1 MQLDGAVGDDLVGV
15 HVGLGAAAGLPH
27 HQREVVVELAGD
39 DLVGGAGRPS
49 SGRRTSMGPTS
60 MGAQANT
67 DLTGRRRAGE
77 GRGMRKVVIHRAGG
91 YERLQIEEAAAP
103 VPGAGELRVDVS
115 AIGVNYAD
123 CVIRM
128 GLYASAKEYVGWP
141 ITPGFEVAG
150 VVSAIGAGVDGW
162 ALGQPVMAV
171 TRFGGYAGQICVPAA
186 QVFTPP
192 AGLATAE
199 AAGLPTIFLTADHAL
214 HTLARAGRGEWVLVH
229 AAAGGVGS
237 ALVQLAARAG
247 CRVVGVVGGAHKVAA
262 ARALGAELVI
272 DRSQPGLWEQARRAA
287 PAGFA
292 AIFDANGVSTLR
304 ASYQH
309 LAPAGRLVVY
319 GFHSMLPRQG
329 GPAELSQAGDRLCA
343 HAVVL
348 GDGSGESQ
356 QVGAGV

>member
-1 MQLDGAVGDDLVGV
+1 
-15 HVGLGAAAGLPH
+15 
-27 HQREVVVELAGD
+27 
-39 DLVGGAGRPS
+39 
-49 SGRRTSMGPTS
+49 
-60 MGAQANT
+60 
-67 DLTGRRRAGE
+67 
-77 GRGMRKVVIHRAGG
+77 MRKVVIHRAGG

-150 VVSAIGAGVDGW
+150 VVSALGAGVDGW

-329 GPAELSQAGDRLCA
+329 GRPNYLKLAIDYVRTPWFSAMDLVNHNKSVLGFNLSYMFHREDLLREAMARILGGFAEGALRMPAVATYRLEEVARA
-343 HAVVL
+343 HADLESGRTVGKLVL
-348 GDGSGESQ
+348 LP
-356 QVGAGV
+356 

>member
-1 MQLDGAVGDDLVGV
+1 
-15 HVGLGAAAGLPH
+15 
-27 HQREVVVELAGD
+27 
-39 DLVGGAGRPS
+39 
-49 SGRRTSMGPTS
+49 
-60 MGAQANT
+60 
-67 DLTGRRRAGE
+67 
-77 GRGMRKVVIHRAGG
+77 MRKVVIHRAGG

-287 PAGFA
+287 PAGSA
-292 AIFDANGVSTLR
+292 RSTSCSR
-304 ASYQH
+304 AST
-309 LAPAGRLVVY
+309 AP
-319 GFHSMLPRQG
+319 STPR
-329 GPAELSQAGDRLCA
+329 P
-343 HAVVL
+343 
-348 GDGSGESQ
+348 
-356 QVGAGV
+356 

>member
-1 MQLDGAVGDDLVGV
+1 
-15 HVGLGAAAGLPH
+15 
-27 HQREVVVELAGD
+27 
-39 DLVGGAGRPS
+39 
-49 SGRRTSMGPTS
+49 
-60 MGAQANT
+60 
-67 DLTGRRRAGE
+67 
-77 GRGMRKVVIHRAGG
+77 MRKVVIHRAGG

-150 VVSAIGAGVDGW
+150 VVSGLGAGVDGW

-214 HTLARAGRGEWVLVH
+214 HTVARAGRGEWVLVH

-329 GPAELSQAGDRLCA
+329 GRPNYLKLAIDYVRTPWFSAMDLVNHNKSVLGFNLSYMFHREDLLREAMARILGGFAEGALRMPAVATYRLEEVARA
-343 HAVVL
+343 HADLESGRTVGKLVL
-348 GDGSGESQ
+348 LP
-356 QVGAGV
+356 

>member
-1 MQLDGAVGDDLVGV
+1 
-15 HVGLGAAAGLPH
+15 
-27 HQREVVVELAGD
+27 
-39 DLVGGAGRPS
+39 
-49 SGRRTSMGPTS
+49 
-60 MGAQANT
+60 
-67 DLTGRRRAGE
+67 
-77 GRGMRKVVIHRAGG
+77 MRKVVIHRAGG
-91 YERLQIEEAAAP
+91 YERLQIEDAAAP
-103 VPGAGELRVDVS
+103 VPGAGEVRVDVS

-162 ALGQPVMAV
+162 ALGQSVIAV
-171 TRFGGYAGQICVPAA
+171 TRFGGYAGQVCVPAA

-192 AGLATAE
+192 AGLSTAE

-304 ASYQH
+304 SSYQH

-329 GPAELSQAGDRLCA
+329 GRPNYLKLAIDYVRTPWFSAMDLVNHNKSVLGFNLSYMFHREDLLREAMARILGGFAEGALRMPAVATYPLEAVAQA
-343 HAVVL
+343 HADLESGTTVGKLVL
-348 GDGSGESQ
+348 LT
-356 QVGAGV
+356 